1 MIYKYYIKTNTGVTF
16 VDIWDEAKLIVRGK
30 SGCGYALDYNFSI
43 EVKRLKDLDD
53 VIRILSKS
61 YGYQVLDNY
70 MDRDKIE
77 LIKDQMRAIR
87 GV

>member
-1 MIYKYYIKTNTGVTF
+1 MIYKYYIQTRIGIKF
-16 VDIWDEAKLIVRGK
+16 VDIWDEAKLIVVGET
-30 SGCGYALDYNFSI
+30 GYGYALSYTFKI
-43 EVKRLKDLDD
+43 EVKRFKDLDEI
-53 VIRILSKS
+53 IRILQKG

-77 LIKDQMRAIR
+77 LIKDQMCAIR